1 MHNIF
6 TYWQGPRVCFIMPC
20 VFFSLVESASWE
32 ACLLVIHTWLPPK
45 ITPYYPCKMDGRS
58 PLLKIGFFKS
68 LYIYLCIKYVVYQ
81 YYTKKPS
88 VYKIRNNIKNQFI
101 LEGACQLK
109 TEASTPSVE

>member
-1 MHNIF
+1 MQDG
-6 TYWQGPRVCFIMPC
+6 W
-20 VFFSLVESASWE
+20 
-32 ACLLVIHTWLPPK
+32 K
-45 ITPYYPCKMDGRS
+45 I
-58 PLLKIGFFKS
+58 PLAENRFLQIPIYI
-68 LYIYLCIKYVVYQ
+68 YIYLCIKYVVYQ